1 MPATADLSVATE
13 HLRAA
18 DATMRALIDRI
29 GTGNV
34 SERPADVPD
43 DHYGAVAR
51 AIIGQQLSTRAAAAI
66 YRKLTERYD
75 GRLPSPEEVLAED
88 PDELRTAAGLSHA
101 KVQYLRSLAEHVLDG
116 SLALDALST
125 LPDAEVVAALTAVKG
140 IGQWSADM
148 FLIFHLNR
156 PDVLPV
162 GDLGI
167 RKAFHAVYGLAQLPA
182 APEMLAIAEPW
193 RPYRTLGSLY
203 LWHSLS
209 ATPM

>member
-1 MPATADLSVATE
+1 MAATADLSAAIA
-13 HLRAA
+13 HLRAG
-18 DATMRALIDRI
+18 DPVLGALIDDI
-29 GTGNV
+29 GPQNV
-34 SERPADVPD
+34 DERPSDLPT
-43 DHYGAVAR
+43 DHYGSLAR

-66 YRKLTERYD
+66 HRKLTARYG
-75 GRLPSPEEVLAED
+75 GRLPTPDEVLAED
-88 PDELRTAAGLSHA
+88 PDELRVAAGLSHA
-101 KVQYLRSLAEHVLDG
+101 KVRYLRSLAEHVLDG
-116 SLALDALST
+116 SLALDALAA
-125 LPDAEVVAALTAVKG
+125 LPDAEVVAAVTAVKG

-167 RKAFHAVYGLAQLPA
+167 RKAFQAAYALPGLPA
-182 APEMLAIAEPW
+182 GPEMVGIAEPW
-193 RPYRTLGSLY
+193 RPYRTTGSLV

>member
-1 MPATADLSVATE
+1 MPATADLSVAVE

-18 DATMRALIDRI
+18 DPVLRALIDGI
-29 GTGNV
+29 GPEQV
-34 SERPADVPD
+34 DERPSDIPD
-43 DHYGAVAR
+43 DHYGALAR
-51 AIIGQQLSTRAAAAI
+51 AIIGQQLSTRAASAI
-66 YRKLTERYD
+66 YRKLTARFG
-75 GRLPSPEEVLAED
+75 GRLPTSDEVLAED

-101 KVQYLRSLAEHVLDG
+101 KVRYLRSLAEHVVDG
-116 SLALDALST
+116 SLALDSLAGLT
-125 LPDAEVVAALTAVKG
+125 DAEVIAAVTAVTG

-167 RKAFHAVYGLAQLPA
+167 RKAFQALYGLPELPA
-182 APEMLAIAEPW
+182 APAMARIAEPW
-193 RPYRTLGSLY
+193 RPYRTLASRF

>member
-1 MPATADLSVATE
+1 VAATADLSVATE

-18 DATMRALIDRI
+18 DSTLRALIDRV

-88 PDELRTAAGLSHA
+88 PDDLRTAAGLSHA
-101 KVQYLRSLAEHVLDG
+101 KVQYLRSLAEHVIDG

-125 LPDAEVVAALTAVKG
+125 LPDAEVVAELTAVKG

-167 RKAFHAVYGLAQLPA
+167 RKAFQAVYGLAQLPV
-182 APEMLAIAEPW
+182 APEMCAIAEPW
-193 RPYRTLGSLY
+193 RPYRTLGSRY

-209 ATPM
+209 ATPT

>member
-1 MPATADLSVATE
+1 MAATADLSVATE

-18 DATMRALIDRI
+18 DSTLRALIDRV

-101 KVQYLRSLAEHVLDG
+101 KVQYLRSLAEHVIDG

-125 LPDAEVVAALTAVKG
+125 LPDAEVVAELTAVKG

-167 RKAFHAVYGLAQLPA
+167 RKAFQAVYGLAQLPV
-182 APEMLAIAEPW
+182 APEMCAIAEPW
-193 RPYRTLGSLY
+193 RPHRTLGSLY
-203 LWHSLS
+203 LWHSPS
-209 ATPM
+209 ATPT